1 MTVHEQAGSLP
12 LRRSTLQQPEWKS
25 ALEDKPQLKVFIDQL
40 GNARVRPALRAYP
53 KVSQA
58 MGQSIVSVLLGKASP
73 QDALKREVDA
83 GNTALST
90 SAP

>member
-1 MTVHEQAGSLP
+1 M
-12 LRRSTLQQPEWKS
+12 
-25 ALEDKPQLKVFIDQL
+25 KVFVDEL
-40 GNARVRPALRAYP
+40 ANARVRPPLRAYP

-58 MGQSIVSVLLGKASP
+58 LGQSIVSVLLGKASP
-73 QDALKREVDA
+73 QDALKNAVDA